1 MTKKVTGNDL
11 KKLIEEALKEDR
23 RDLLEERDFTYKKL
37 PYDIRGHKT
46 KVKTALGTTVSAAD
60 IEKVANVDNKPD
72 NLSKKDFEDA
82 FELLPRDAKFK
93 AAADLYTKSTNDKF
107 KTHVKPVWDASAR
120 GKEATARLAKLYYQP
135 EGYNGNLSL
144 DRRIKLGSQGKITF
158 SGTTFV
164 ENLKRAKWLLTNW
177 TKPGVTDYLN
187 AMMKDT
193 RTVGET
199 DKAKSTD
206 GKDAEVIKMDGL
218 RAIFNLAQT
227 LVLNGDLS
235 SSNTNYKKIQAAYKR
250 STRDQLTPKNA
261 TDRGGLKR
269 QTITAPEISTVGI
282 ESGQMLRSQFEMFD
296 TFIQAN
302 PGTSGNAANQLETR
316 IKALTKFTADLFNE
330 TGTISEVAT
339 NPVEGESV
347 YLQFLNK
354 TMIMDYFNKMALEM
368 DSMAGAYTFE
378 AFCAYLAGGLSG
390 GKVAGLGGKMGATDF
405 SFADGSKGSAK
416 YLANKNTF
424 TQSAKDFVVGEG
436 VTYIFASKRGEVDTT
451 TTSDPGKIYS
461 LKIYVGTVV
470 RTSETD
476 RSEITINGTAVAQS
490 DPDNYTFKAED
501 FTDAG
506 TLYLRTS
513 DGTVITD
520 NLQSLSKKIDND
532 RGEFFKLFKD
542 TMTDL
547 LSAKDSIETYANKGL
562 TTDGIAASE
571 KLKSADLN
579 FNSFRTAMQK
589 PPTTVAENKVIS
601 PQFLKKL
608 ISESFKR

>member
-1 MTKKVTGNDL
+1 MADKITEDTI

-23 RDLLEERDFTYKKL
+23 RDLLEERTNFTYKKL
-37 PYDIRGHKT
+37 PYDITGHKT
-46 KVKTALGTTVSAAD
+46 KVKTALGTTTSGGD
-60 IEKVANVDNKPD
+60 IAKVAGIDNQPD
-72 NLSKKDFEDA
+72 KLNKKDFEDA
-82 FELLPRDAKFK
+82 FELEKNDAKLK
-93 AAADLYTKSTNDKF
+93 IAADLYTKSTNDKF
-107 KTHVKPVWDASAR
+107 KSHVKPVWDASTR
-120 GKEATARLAKLYYQP
+120 GKEATAKLAKLYYQP
-135 EGYNGNLSL
+135 DGYSGNLSL
-144 DRRIKLGSQGKITF
+144 DRRIKLGTQGKITF
-158 SGTTFV
+158 SGVTFV
-164 ENLKRAKWLLTNW
+164 ENLKRAKWLLTNS

-187 AMMKDT
+187 AMMNDT
-193 RTVGET
+193 RTVGEAA
-199 DKAKSTD
+199 KAKSTD
-206 GKDAEVIKMDGL
+206 GKDGEVIKMDGL

-227 LVLNGDLS
+227 LVLNGDLE
-235 SSNTNYKKIQAAYKR
+235 SNNANYKKIQAAYKS
-250 STRDQLTPKNA
+250 STRGQLTPKDT

-302 PGTSGNAANQLETR
+302 PGSSDDAANQLETR

-330 TGTISEVAT
+330 PTTISEVAT

-378 AFCAYLAGGLSG
+378 AFCAYLAGGVSG

-436 VTYIFASKRGEVDTT
+436 VTYIFASKRGEDSAT

-461 LKIYVGTVV
+461 IEMYVGTVV

-476 RSEITINGTAVAQS
+476 RSKITINGTAVTQS
-490 DPDNYTFKAED
+490 DPDNYTFKADD

-513 DGTVITD
+513 DGDVITN
-520 NLQSLSKKIDND
+520 NLQSLSTKIDND
-532 RGEFFKLFKD
+532 QGEFFKLFKD
-542 TMTDL
+542 TMADL
-547 LSAKDSIETYANKGL
+547 LSAKDSIEIYANKG
-562 TTDGIAASE
+562 TTLDGVAASG
-571 KLKSADLN
+571 KLKSADSN
-579 FNSFRTAMQK
+579 FGKFRTAMQK
-589 PPTTVAENKVIS
+589 APAVVTEQKITANS
-601 PQFLKKL
+601 LKKL